1 MSSRSQKPQP
11 RPQSRQ
17 DLILEAILTVGEIR
31 KPGYVQKVLDQLSAP
46 NETVVTELW
55 ASEDETAMRAEAIE
69 WLQSAAIR
77 VRARAAERQVA
88 KRLKKK

>member
-31 KPGYVQKVLDQLSAP
+31 KPGYVQKVLDQLATP
-46 NETVVTELW
+46 GDTVVTELW
-55 ASEDETAMRAEAIE
+55 AKEDESAMRAEASE

-77 VRARAAERQVA
+77 VRARAAARQRA
-88 KRLKKK
+88 KRKSTK